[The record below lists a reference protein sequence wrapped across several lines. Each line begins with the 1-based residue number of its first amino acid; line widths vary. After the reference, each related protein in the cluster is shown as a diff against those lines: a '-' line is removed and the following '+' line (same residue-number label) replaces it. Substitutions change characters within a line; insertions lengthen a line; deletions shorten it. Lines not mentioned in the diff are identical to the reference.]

1 MKIFNVIL
9 KTGIYPKSWKESF
22 TIPIYKSG
30 DKNDPNNY
38 RGISLINCLPKI
50 CNIVESDSALYI
62 MSSSIVFNWF
72 SISFLKLELK

>member
-30 DKNDPNNY
+30 DKNVY
-38 RGISLINCLPKI
+38 I
-50 CNIVESDSALYI
+50 IVESDSALYI

>member
-30 DKNDPNNY
+30 DKNDHTV
-38 RGISLINCLPKI
+38 L
-50 CNIVESDSALYI
+50 
-62 MSSSIVFNWF
+62 SI
-72 SISFLKLELK
+72 I